1 MNKKGFTLI
10 ELLGTIVIIA
20 IVIGASAYGV
30 ISIVKETKKQG
41 NDISVSSI
49 EKTASVYAEEKN
61 NDEDY
66 WNRIDNRKGYEGE
79 YFCITIGELQNKGL
93 LDNNINFENI
103 STNLESPI
111 NRSTY
116 VGIRKDLATL
126 AKSNPTLLDLDE
138 TNTCDVKTGSCS
150 EKAIIY
156 GACTGNIL
164 NEKVTKKPTIGGGSL
179 YTDEIINMTITDV
192 VGDEN
197 LVVETRTC
205 LYGDTSGSMK
215 KEGIITTNDKGEMV
229 CNLPNPDNTLE
240 DEKTYYVKV
249 CNTTKAGSS
258 SCSDVYEPTTI
269 KVTAPN
275 ISLIKADIKV
285 KIDYD
290 TNSNKIKGEA
300 KYYFTSNKNATS
312 DVSIKACTDND
323 KSKCTGADT
332 TSVIAGT
339 LYETTSKVVNLT
351 YNTKTDSDSESSKVV
366 ATICDKSGNC
376 NNGSKTFDIYETI
389 FKKGTADNIDGKTTD
404 ISKLCMVDKKG
415 DKCTIKSPSIVRS
428 GYDVVGWNTSS
439 SATTS
444 MWNANTN
451 KTDVI
456 NSKTYYPITK
466 IGKYTLT
473 YDTLGGSAIA
483 SQTAEAGGTVT
494 VTSSK
499 PTKAGNQFANK
510 WNTKKDGTGDEY
522 VAGDKITLNSNIT
535 LYAVYTYNVPIISC
549 NNVYSDDSYEYSATN
564 GRVRIKVT
572 DADGDLDAVYYNK
585 SYFDPI
591 TFKSTSDTIYV
602 TDAKTNQIRVYAM
615 DKSGHISSDQMPEW
629 SSPTGENGIVYCYT
643 QLDLVA
649 PNTPIAFVMKTD
661 NNEWDFS
668 GMTNIKDIETSCCTK
683 QPYKNPSCSGSIERN
698 YLEDQEC
705 TFTIYRN
712 NPNSYAKYKYHF
724 LGEDW
729 FGQYIKEYEQW
740 DARKFTGISGED
752 FYYLTSYNSS
762 GGSCT
767 KKCPISFDSSDC
779 TCMSNSVKDEIYVV
793 DKVGRKSN
801 TLTVNIVWK

>member
-1 MNKKGFTLI
+1 MNKKGFTLV

-20 IVIGASAYGV
+20 LVIGGITFGV
-30 ISIVKETKKQG
+30 ISIIKETKKQG
-41 NDISVSSI
+41 SGISTSSI
-49 EKTASVYAEEKN
+49 EKTASIYAEEKN

-93 LDNNINFENI
+93 LDNDINFENI
-103 STNLESPI
+103 SANLENPI
-111 NRSTY
+111 NKSTY

-126 AKSNPTLLDLDE
+126 TKSNPILLDE
-138 TNTCDVKTGSCS
+138 ESTCDVKTGNCS

-164 NEKVTKKPTIGGGSL
+164 NEKVTKKPTIGGGKF
-179 YTDEIINMTITDV
+179 YTDEITNMTITDV
-192 VGDEN
+192 IGDEN

-205 LYGDTSGSMK
+205 LYGNTSSSMK

-229 CNLPNPDNTLE
+229 CNLPNQDNTLE

-258 SCSDVYEPTTI
+258 SCSAVYEPKTA
-269 KVTAPN
+269 KVNAPN
-275 ISLIKADIKV
+275 ISLIKVDIKV

-290 TNSNKIKGEA
+290 TNTNNIKGEA

-312 DVSIKACTDND
+312 DVSIKACTNND

-332 TSVIAGT
+332 TSVVAGT

-351 YNTKTDSDSESSKVV
+351 YNTKTDSDSESSKVS

-376 NNGSKTFDIYETI
+376 NNGNKTFDIYETI
-389 FKKGTADNIDGKTTD
+389 FKKGTADSIDGKTTD

-415 DKCTIKSPSIVRS
+415 DKCTVKSPSIVRS
-428 GYDVVGWNTSS
+428 GYTVVGWNTSS

-444 MWNANTN
+444 IWNANTN

-473 YDTLGGSAIA
+473 YNTLGGTTIA
-483 SQTAEAGGTVT
+483 SQTVEAGTTIT

-510 WNTKKDGTGDEY
+510 WNTKEDGTGDEY

-549 NNVYSDDSYEYSATN
+549 NNVYSDDRYELSATN

-591 TFKSTSDTIYV
+591 TFKSTNDTIYV
-602 TDAKTNQIRVYAM
+602 TDAKTNMIRIYAM
-615 DKSGHISSDQMPEW
+615 DKSGHISSNQMPEW
-629 SSPTGENGIVYCYT
+629 STPTGENGIVECNT
-643 QLDLVA
+643 RLDLA
-649 PNTPIAFVMKTD
+649 PPNTPIAYILKTTS
-661 NNEWDFS
+661 NELDLS
-668 GMTNIKDIETSCCTK
+668 GMTNIKDIETDCCIKKGTNT
-683 QPYKNPSCSGSIERN
+683 PYCTGNIDRN
-698 YLEDQEC
+698 VIEDQSC
-705 TFTIYRN
+705 TITAYRKN
-712 NPNSYAKYKYHF
+712 TSSYSKLKYRF
-724 LGEDW
+724 WGEDW
-729 FGQYIKEYEQW
+729 FGKYIKENDGDMFE
-740 DARKFTGISGED
+740 ALKITAAGEED
-752 FYYLTSYNSS
+752 YYYLTSYNSR
-762 GGSCT
+762 GKTCT
-767 KKCPISFDSSDC
+767 KKCYYGNADNC
-779 TCMSNSVKDEIYVV
+779 TCMSNSVKDEIYLV
-793 DKVGRKSN
+793 DKVGHKSK